1 MSGAMGVT
9 TAHMV
14 PSSSS
19 GGLELHDFD
28 GGGGG
33 GGGGGDGSGSG
44 AGGYD
49 HDRYGARP
57 IPVADYH
64 SPWED
69 TLPEDGETDELA
81 DASAKNGPGFGVG
94 GAVASHG
101 ASRTI
106 ASAARQDTRGGAN
119 RKQGKEE
126 EEAGGGVLKSINQRF
141 VHLLTNPNVQFAWQ
155 F

>member
-1 MSGAMGVT
+1 M
-9 TAHMV
+9 
-14 PSSSS
+14 
-19 GGLELHDFD
+19 LEYD
-28 GGGGG
+28 GSVGGG
-33 GGGGGDGSGSG
+33 GGGGGDGGGNG

-69 TLPEDGETDELA
+69 TLPTDGETDELA
-81 DASAKNGPGFGVG
+81 DGSPKSGPGFVG
-94 GAVASHG
+94 GTAASHG
-101 ASRTI
+101 ASSTS
-106 ASAARQDTRGGAN
+106 ASAAHQDTRGGAN

-126 EEAGGGVLKSINQRF
+126 EANGGVLKSINQRF